1 MKFGKKTILGMVAI
15 MACVSVATAAFA
27 DTKSVTLTGY
37 GQLKGTLDGR
47 YYATTVTNN
56 PDNAILTIEGT
67 IQDKNGKTLIA
78 QKKLESRRG
87 ERSFSGY
94 WTGLPSNAYAIYGA
108 HGVKGGTKYKPGVV
122 YTVTHIK

>member
-1 MKFGKKTILGMVAI
+1 MKFGKTIVGMVAI

-27 DTKSVTLTGY
+27 DTKSVKLTGY
-37 GQLKGTLDGR
+37 GQLKGTLEGR
-47 YYATTVTNN
+47 YYETSVTDN

-67 IQDKNGKTLIA
+67 IQDKNGKTLIG

-87 ERSFSGY
+87 DRSLSGY
-94 WTGLPSNAYAIYGA
+94 WSGLPSNAYAIYGA
-108 HGVKGGTKYKPGVV
+108 HGVKGGSKHKPGVV